1 MNRLLLAT
9 LFACGMMLGAV
20 AGGFAQQP
28 GTTTPPSTTP
38 TGPAATQ
45 SGGTQPGTTT
55 TPPSTTPP
63 GPATTKKK
71 EASDTTNGEK
81 KELTKQQKKMKDCSR
96 EAKAKGFK
104 GDQRNQFMSTCL
116 KSE

>member
-38 TGPAATQ
+38 T
-45 SGGTQPGTTT
+45 
-55 TPPSTTPP
+55 

-116 KSE
+116 KGE